1 LNRNGKEKSFLITRI
16 LRRCDLS
23 SKSAGGQTPALQTVE
38 KAHYAIFSDET
49 VFPCALGTA
58 GEDCKEAL
66 RSKASG
72 PTAHVAGAGMKV
84 GGLRPSDTSRGLST
98 S

>member
-58 GEDCKEAL
+58 GDYRQAA
-66 RSKASG
+66 R
-72 PTAHVAGAGMKV
+72 TGADV
-84 GGLRPSDTSRGLST
+84 PVLAD
-98 S
+98 